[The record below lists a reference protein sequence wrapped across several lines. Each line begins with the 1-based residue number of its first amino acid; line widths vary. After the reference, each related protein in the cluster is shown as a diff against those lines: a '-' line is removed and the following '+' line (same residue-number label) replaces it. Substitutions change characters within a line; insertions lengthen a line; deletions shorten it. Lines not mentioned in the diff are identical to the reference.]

1 MTISP
6 FTDCVI
12 YQDLPIV
19 LFTAVIQLIS
29 KTGYT
34 WTEGIATHFIFSYSG
49 LYNYCE
55 YGIEHV
61 FGVEGHII
69 LKILLILRI

>member
-1 MTISP
+1 MWLSDICKNKYANAKVLSSRFLMKISP

-34 WTEGIATHFIFSYSG
+34 WTEGIATHFIF
-49 LYNYCE
+49 
-55 YGIEHV
+55 
-61 FGVEGHII
+61 
-69 LKILLILRI
+69 KINK